1 LNKIKYIAAL
11 LALLFLFACSSEQK
25 DKLKIV
31 NFGLDKITERG
42 KLVAITGYNAYSYF
56 IYRGQPMGY
65 EYELIKR
72 LADHLNLELEIKVVK
87 DISQMFE
94 MLNNG
99 EGDII
104 AFNLT
109 ITKKRREVVAFTHE
123 HNITRQV
130 LIQRRPDN
138 WYQMARHEINRQL
151 IRTPLELE
159 DKTVYVR
166 AGSSYL
172 DRLENLSDEI
182 GAQIDIK
189 EADPESSTEDL
200 IRMVS
205 EGDIEY
211 TVSDRNIALLQQAY
225 YSNIDISTDISLPQK
240 IAWAVRKN
248 TTSLL
253 DTVNLWIDE
262 MKKNPAYYVIYN
274 KYYKNRLAFRR
285 RLDSDYFSLTGGQ
298 ISKYDDLIK
307 QYAKEINIDWR
318 ILSALI
324 YQESQFKV
332 QAKSWAGAKGLMQL
346 MPATAE
352 QFGANDVTDPM
363 QNLDAGMRY
372 LKWLDDYWYKFIPD
386 STERIKFVLASYNI
400 GPGHISDARALAEKY
415 GADPDIWEGNVEEYL
430 LKKSIPKY
438 YNDEVVKYGYARGTE
453 TVDYVKKI
461 FAIYDHYKQFISLN
475 TPGFS
480 KIKNITKIYG
490 DTLFFDK
497 SRRLILATLN

>member
-1 LNKIKYIAAL
+1 MKKIINISL
-11 LALLFLFACSSEQK
+11 LIVVLFLLGCSEKEKNEANSV
-25 DKLKIV
+25 DFDL
-31 NFGLDKITERG
+31 NKITERG

-87 DISQMFE
+87 DIQQMFD

-109 ITKKRREVVAFTHE
+109 VTKSRRDIVAFTHE

-130 LIQRRPDN
+130 LVQRRPDN
-138 WYQMARHEINRQL
+138 WYQMARHEIERQL
-151 IRTPLELE
+151 IRSPLDLE
-159 DKTVYVR
+159 DKTIHVR
-166 AGSSYL
+166 AGSSYY
-172 DRLENLSDEI
+172 DRLLNLSEEI
-182 GAQIDIK
+182 GAHINIE
-189 EADPESSTEDL
+189 EADPETSTEDL
-200 IRMVS
+200 IRKVS
-205 EGDIEY
+205 EGEINY
-211 TVSDRNIALLQQAY
+211 TISDRNIALLQQGY

-248 TTSLL
+248 STALL
-253 DTVNLWIDE
+253 DTVNSWIDE
-262 MKKNPAYYVIYN
+262 MKRKPDYYVIYN

-298 ISKYDDLIK
+298 ISQYDDIIK
-307 QYAKEINIDWR
+307 QYSEEINIDWR

-324 YQESQFKV
+324 YQESQFQVK
-332 QAKSWAGAKGLMQL
+332 AKSWAGAKGLMQL

-352 QFGANDVTDPM
+352 QFGAEDVTDPM

-372 LKWLDDYWYKFIPD
+372 LKWLDDFWYEFIPD

-400 GPGHISDARALAEKY
+400 GPGHITDARALAEKY
-415 GADPDIWEGNVEEYL
+415 GGDPDVWEGNVEEFL

-438 YNDEVVKYGYARGTE
+438 YNDEVVRNGYARGTE
-453 TVDYVKKI
+453 TVAYVRKI
-461 FAIYDHYKQFISLN
+461 FEIYEHYKQFISLKS
-475 TPGFS
+475 PGFS
-480 KIKNITKIYG
+480 EIESY
-490 DTLFFDK
+490 
-497 SRRLILATLN
+497 LASY